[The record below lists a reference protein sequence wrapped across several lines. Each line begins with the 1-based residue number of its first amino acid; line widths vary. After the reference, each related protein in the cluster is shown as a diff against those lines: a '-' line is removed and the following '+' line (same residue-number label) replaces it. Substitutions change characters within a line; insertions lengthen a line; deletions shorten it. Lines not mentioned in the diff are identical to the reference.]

1 LLSMAQTEVQPVP
14 ALTFLTWNWLHVVC
28 AEEMEMGAFL
38 TNLLFLGPEDSA
50 ACWGSA
56 AVYST
61 ELL

>member
-1 LLSMAQTEVQPVP
+1 
-14 ALTFLTWNWLHVVC
+14 VC